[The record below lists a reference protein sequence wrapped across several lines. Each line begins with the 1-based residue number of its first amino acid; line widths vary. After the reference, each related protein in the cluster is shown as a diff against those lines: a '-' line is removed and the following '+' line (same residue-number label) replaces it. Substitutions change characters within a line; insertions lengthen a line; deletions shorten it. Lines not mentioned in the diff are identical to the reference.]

1 MVQIEIK
8 AIYFDL
14 DGTLADLYAVED
26 WLEMLRAYD
35 ETPYMKAET
44 MVNMSLLAR
53 YIHRLQNS
61 GIKVGVISALS
72 KEPEPNFDKRVI
84 AAKEKW
90 LAKHLPSVTF
100 DSLDFVPYTA
110 VKNDVVANSECAV
123 LFDDECRHREAWNG
137 FAYEPSEIFEILKL
151 LAL

>member
-14 DGTLADLYAVED
+14 DGTLADLYAVEN

-53 YIHRLQNS
+53 YIHRLQNN

-72 KEPEPNFDKRVI
+72 KEPEPSFDERVI

-90 LAKHLPSVTF
+90 LEKHLPSVNF

-110 VKNDVVANSECAV
+110 VKNEVVANSECAV
-123 LFDDECRHREAWNG
+123 LFDDELRHRQAWNG
-137 FAYEPSEIFEILKL
+137 FAYEPSEIFEILKD